1 MKAILAAFSP
11 NSAWRRICEN
21 PELRATVV
29 FSLITA
35 LAALCMANVSLAS
48 KADRLRLCDRL
59 VQDVCI
65 VRPPD
70 VEIGCVKNCVEWAE

>member
-1 MKAILAAFSP
+1 MKSILAAFSP
-11 NSAWRRICEN
+11 NSAWRRIWKN
-21 PELRATVV
+21 PELRATFV

-35 LAALCMANVSLAS
+35 LAALSMANISLAS

-70 VEIGCVKNCVEWAE
+70 VEIGCVKNCVEWVE